1 MSDRKMIHHCCG
13 DIGGGVKTYLASL
26 VRYRLTDVSDRVITS
41 LENIDHS
48 QFKLLHLHDPQL
60 LKELQGECPSIY
72 TLHSHSSY
80 CPSGSKYLA
89 APGVCCD
96 RKVSY
101 LACTWGH
108 LVDGCGSRR
117 PQNIIRNL
125 QNSHWELDT
134 LKKLKIPVIAN
145 SDYVRGQLIKNGL
158 PPEQTVTLRCGT
170 SMPKTATEPLTSK
183 THQNQ
188 RILFVGRIVPEKG
201 VDWLLK
207 ALAKTDRRIHLDIAG
222 EGWNRQRMEKL
233 VLQLGLSNR
242 VTWHGWCNGE
252 QLDVLYQQC
261 FAVVFPSVWPERAGL
276 VTLEASARYRP
287 VIASAVGGIPEHMC
301 DGETGILVPPND
313 IKKLAAAIT
322 ELATN
327 YQKSR
332 SMGEQGHAWFL
343 KEFTMD
349 THVKRLQKIYEKTI
363 VNFHEQ
369 KIYQTTEMG

>member
-1 MSDRKMIHHCCG
+1 M
-13 DIGGGVKTYLASL
+13 
-26 VRYRLTDVSDRVITS
+26 
-41 LENIDHS
+41 EN
-48 QFKLLHLHDPQL
+48 
-60 LKELQGECPSIY
+60 
-72 TLHSHSSY
+72 
-80 CPSGSKYLA
+80 
-89 APGVCCD
+89 
-96 RKVSY
+96 
-101 LACTWGH
+101 
-108 LVDGCGSRR
+108 
-117 PQNIIRNL
+117 
-125 QNSHWELDT
+125 
-134 LKKLKIPVIAN
+134 
-145 SDYVRGQLIKNGL
+145 
-158 PPEQTVTLRCGT
+158 
-170 SMPKTATEPLTSK
+170 
-183 THQNQ
+183 
-188 RILFVGRIVPEKG
+188 
-201 VDWLLK
+201 
-207 ALAKTDRRIHLDIAG
+207 
-222 EGWNRQRMEKL
+222 L
-233 VLQLGLSNR
+233 VLQLCLSNR

-261 FAVVFPSVWPERAGL
+261 FAVVFPSVWPEPAGL